1 MRLEHWFYTVPLRLR
16 SLFRRGQVEAE
27 LDEELRYHL
36 ERQIEV
42 NTAAG
47 MPLEEARYAAL
58 RAMHGLDQRKEECR
72 DMRRVRF
79 IEDLWQDL
87 RFSVRSFS
95 KRPGFTAIIL
105 IALALGIG
113 ANTAIFSL
121 VNAVILRP
129 LPYPDPD
136 RLISVFGSRNRSTPG
151 SLGPTDFLDYR
162 SQNKTFEHFA
172 ASGSMI
178 LPMNLTGSGEPERLN
193 TSAITGN
200 YFDTFG
206 VRCALGRGFSLE
218 NEKSGQDHVTVLSH
232 AFWQTRFGGDP
243 NIINKTILLDGKAYE
258 VLGVMPAD
266 VVLPQP
272 AQLWVPLN
280 FDADPEMK
288 MRNARFLLGI
298 GRLKAG
304 VTLAQAQA
312 DTDLIAVQL
321 ERRFPDSN
329 TGWDLRLI
337 PLREVLVGGSRKM
350 LFILF
355 GAVGFVL
362 LIACANVANLLLVR
376 GAARQKEIAMRT
388 ALGAS
393 RLRII
398 RQMITESL
406 LVAILGGALGAL
418 LAVAGVKLLVS
429 LSEDSIPRT
438 ANVKIDATVL
448 AFTLLISLATGL
460 LFGLAPTFRTKKQN
474 LVDALKDGMRGGSE
488 ATLKNRTRS
497 LLVVFESAIAVM
509 LLIGAGLL
517 IRSLVALQNV
527 DPGFD
532 PNNVLTMR
540 VDLPLQKYNTPEK
553 ASNFFEQ
560 LERRVAG
567 LPGVEAVG
575 FITDLPFS
583 GQSNQMPFAVE
594 GRPAVASDEAFPDFR
609 RVNQNYLSAMR
620 IPLRRGRNFTDQEVR
635 ERARVIIISQSFVDS
650 VFPNEE
656 ALGKRLIIWSGSRN
670 EPYEI
675 IGIVGDIRHQSLQGE
690 PSATMYIP
698 TRAPVRVNLVIRT
711 QGDPLSLVAG
721 VRKEVN
727 ALDPDQ
733 PIAAVRLMT
742 EWVAMSAAGARY
754 RTTLLGLFALLAMI
768 LAATGI
774 YGVMSYSVAQR
785 TQEIGVRMALGARP
799 LDVLKLVVRQGMIL
813 AVLGVVVGLAGALAL
828 TRVMSSLLFGVTERD
843 PITFGVVAVLL
854 IAVAF
859 IACFV
864 PARRATRVDPL
875 IALRCE

>member
-27 LDEELRYHL
+27 LNEELRYHL

-47 MPLEEARYAAL
+47 MSVEEARYTAL

-72 DMRRVRF
+72 DMRRVRL
-79 IEDLWQDL
+79 IEDLWQDFRFGL
-87 RFSVRSFS
+87 RSLL
-95 KRPGFTAIIL
+95 KRPGFTAIAL
-105 IALALGIG
+105 LALALGIG

-121 VNAVILRP
+121 VNAVILQP
-129 LPYPDPD
+129 LPYRDPD
-136 RLISVFGSRNRSTPG
+136 RLISVYGTRNRSTQG
-151 SLGPTDFLDYR
+151 SVGPTDFLDYR
-162 SQNKTFEHFA
+162 SQNKTFEQFA
-172 ASGSMI
+172 ASGSMM

-193 TSAITGN
+193 ASIITGN

-206 VRCALGRGFSLE
+206 VRPALGRGFSLE
-218 NEKSGQDHVTVLSH
+218 NEKTGQDHVTVLSH

-243 NIINKTILLDGKAYE
+243 NIVNKTINLDGKAYE
-258 VLGVMPAD
+258 VLGVMPAE

-272 AQLWVPLN
+272 AQLWVPIN

-288 MRNARFLLGI
+288 MRNARFLRGV
-298 GRLKAG
+298 GRLKEG
-304 VTLAQAQA
+304 VTLDQAQT
-312 DTDLIAVQL
+312 DTDLIAAQL
-321 ERRFPDSN
+321 EQQYPDSN
-329 TGWDLRLI
+329 TGWSLRLI
-337 PLREVLVGGSRKM
+337 PLREILVGGSRTM

-376 GAARQKEIAMRT
+376 AAARQKEIAMRT

-406 LVAILGGALGAL
+406 LLAIFGGALGAL

-429 LSEDSIPRT
+429 LGEDNIPRT

-460 LFGLAPTFRTKKQN
+460 LFGLAPAIRTMKEN
-474 LVDALKDGMRGGSE
+474 LVDALKDGIRGGSE
-488 ATLKNRTRS
+488 ATVKNRTRS

-509 LLIGAGLL
+509 LLIAAGLL

-532 PNNVLTMR
+532 PNNVLTLR
-540 VDLPLQKYNTPEK
+540 VDLPRQKYNTPEK

-560 LERRVAG
+560 LETRVAG

-575 FITDLPFS
+575 LITDLPLS
-583 GQSNQMPFAVE
+583 GEARDMPYRVE
-594 GRPAVASDEAFPDFR
+594 GRPATSDIAFVDFR
-609 RVNQNYLSAMR
+609 RVNKNYFSAMR
-620 IPLRRGRNFTDQEVR
+620 IPLRRGRNFTEQEVR
-635 ERARVIIISQSFVDS
+635 QSDKAIVVSQAFVDS

-656 ALGKRLIIWSGSRN
+656 ALGKRLIIWSGIRN

-675 IGIVGDIRHQSLQGE
+675 IGIVGDTRYQSLQGE
-690 PSATMYIP
+690 PSATMYVP
-698 TRAPVRVNLVIRT
+698 TRELLFVNLVIRT
-711 QGDPLSLVAG
+711 QGDPLSLVGG

-733 PIAAVRLMT
+733 PIAAIRPMT

-799 LDVLKLVVRQGMIL
+799 LDVLKLVVRQGMML
-813 AVLGVVVGLAGALAL
+813 VLIGVIVGLAGALAL

-843 PITFGVVAVLL
+843 PITFVAVAALL
-854 IAVAF
+854 IVVAF

-864 PARRATRVDPL
+864 PAHRATRIDPL

>member
-1 MRLEHWFYTVPLRLR
+1 MRWEHWFYTVPLRLR
-16 SLFRRGQVEAE
+16 SIFRRGQVEAE
-27 LDEELRYHL
+27 LNEELRYHL

-47 MPLEEARYAAL
+47 MSVEEARYAAL

-72 DMRRVRF
+72 DMRRVKL
-79 IEDLWQDL
+79 IEDLWQDF
-87 RFSVRSFS
+87 RFSLRSLL
-95 KRPGFTAIIL
+95 KRPGFTAIVL
-105 IALALGIG
+105 IALGLGIG

-121 VNAVILRP
+121 VNAVILQP
-129 LPYPDPD
+129 LPYRDPD
-136 RLISVFGSRNRSTPG
+136 RLISVYGTRNRSTQG
-151 SLGPTDFLDYR
+151 SVGPTDFLDYR
-162 SQNKTFEHFA
+162 SQNKTFEQFA
-172 ASGSMI
+172 ASSSMM
-178 LPMNLTGSGEPERLN
+178 LPMNLTGSGEPERLSA
-193 TSAITGN
+193 SAITGN

-206 VRCALGRGFSLE
+206 VRPALGRGFSLE
-218 NEKSGQDHVTVLSH
+218 NEKTGQDHVTVLSH

-243 NIINKTILLDGKAYE
+243 NIVNKTINLDGKAYE
-258 VLGVMPAD
+258 VLGVMPAE

-288 MRNARFLLGI
+288 MRNARFLLSI
-298 GRLKAG
+298 GRLKEG
-304 VTLAQAQA
+304 VTLDQAQT
-312 DTDLIAVQL
+312 DTDLIAAQL
-321 ERRFPDSN
+321 EQQYPDSN
-329 TGWDLRLI
+329 TGWSLRLI
-337 PLREVLVGGSRKM
+337 PLREILVGGSRTM

-376 GAARQKEIAMRT
+376 AAARQKEIAMRT

-393 RLRII
+393 RLRIV

-406 LVAILGGALGAL
+406 LLAIFGGAFGAL

-429 LSEDSIPRT
+429 LGEDNIPRT

-448 AFTLLISLATGL
+448 AFTLIISLATGL
-460 LFGLAPTFRTKKQN
+460 LFGLAPAIRAMKEN
-474 LVDALKDGMRGGSE
+474 LVDALKDGIRGGSE
-488 ATLKNRTRS
+488 ATVKNRTRS

-509 LLIGAGLL
+509 LLIAAGLL

-532 PNNVLTMR
+532 PNNVLTLR
-540 VDLPLQKYNTPEK
+540 VDLSRQKYNTPEK
-553 ASNFFEQ
+553 ASTFFEQ
-560 LERRVAG
+560 LETRVAG

-575 FITDLPFS
+575 LITDLPLS
-583 GQSNQMPFAVE
+583 GEARDMPYRVE
-594 GRPAVASDEAFPDFR
+594 GRPATSDTAFVDFR
-609 RVNQNYLSAMR
+609 RVNKNYFSAMR
-620 IPLRRGRNFTDQEVR
+620 ILLRRGRNFTEQEVR
-635 ERARVIIISQSFVDS
+635 QSDQAIVVSQAFVDS

-656 ALGKRLIIWSGSRN
+656 ALGKRLIIWSGIRD

-675 IGIVGDIRHQSLQGE
+675 IAIVGDTRYQSLQGE
-690 PSATMYIP
+690 PSATMYVP
-698 TRAPVRVNLVIRT
+698 TREFLFVNLVIRT
-711 QGDPLSLVAG
+711 QGDPLSLVGG

-733 PIAAVRLMT
+733 PIAAIRPMT

-799 LDVLKLVVRQGMIL
+799 LDVLKLVVRQGMML
-813 AVLGVVVGLAGALAL
+813 ALIGAIVGLAGALAL

-843 PITFGVVAVLL
+843 PITFVAVAALL
-854 IAVAF
+854 IVVAF
-859 IACFV
+859 ISCFV
-864 PARRATRVDPL
+864 PAHRATRVDPL

>member
-1 MRLEHWFYTVPLRLR
+1 MRLEHWFYTVPLRFR

-27 LDEELRYHL
+27 LNEELRYHL

-47 MPLEEARYAAL
+47 MSVEEARYAAL

-79 IEDLWQDL
+79 IEDLWQDF
-87 RFSVRSFS
+87 RFSVRSLL

-121 VNAVILRP
+121 VNAVILQP

-136 RLISVFGSRNRSTPG
+136 RLVWVYGNLRNGGNRGSV
-151 SLGPTDFLDYR
+151 GPLEVLDYR
-162 SQNKTFEHFA
+162 SQNKTFEQFA
-172 ASGSMI
+172 ASSTTI
-178 LPMNLTGSGEPERLN
+178 LPMNFTGSREPERI
-193 TSAITGN
+193 TSSAITGN
-200 YFDTFG
+200 YFDTFR
-206 VRCALGRGFSLE
+206 VRPALGRGFSLE
-218 NEKSGQDHVTVLSH
+218 NEKTGQDHVTVLSQ

-243 NIINKTILLDGKAYE
+243 NIVNKTINLDGKAYE
-258 VLGVMPAD
+258 VLGVMSAE

-272 AQLWVPLN
+272 AQLWVPIN

-288 MRNARFLLGI
+288 MRNARFLRGI
-298 GRLKAG
+298 GRLKEG
-304 VTLAQAQA
+304 VTLDQAQT
-312 DTDLIAVQL
+312 DTDLIAAQL
-321 ERRFPDSN
+321 EQQYPDSN
-329 TGWDLRLI
+329 TGWSLRLI
-337 PLREVLVGGSRKM
+337 PLREILVGGSRTM

-362 LIACANVANLLLVR
+362 LIACANVAKRLLVR
-376 GAARQKEIAMRT
+376 AAARQKEIAMRT

-406 LVAILGGALGAL
+406 LLAIFGGALGAL

-429 LSEDSIPRT
+429 LGEDNIPRT

-460 LFGLAPTFRTKKQN
+460 LFGLAPAIRTMKEN
-474 LVDALKDGMRGGSE
+474 LVDALKDGIRGGSE
-488 ATLKNRTRS
+488 ATVKNRTRS

-509 LLIGAGLL
+509 LLIAAGLL

-532 PNNVLTMR
+532 PNNVLTLR
-540 VDLPLQKYNTPEK
+540 VDLPRQKYNTPEK

-560 LERRVAG
+560 LETRVAG

-575 FITDLPFS
+575 LITDLPLS
-583 GQSNQMPFAVE
+583 GEARDMPYRVE
-594 GRPAVASDEAFPDFR
+594 GRPATSDIAFVDFR
-609 RVNQNYLSAMR
+609 RVNKNYFSAMR
-620 IPLRRGRNFTDQEVR
+620 IPLRRGRNFTEQEVR
-635 ERARVIIISQSFVDS
+635 QSDKAIVVSQAFVDS

-656 ALGKRLIIWSGSRN
+656 ALGKRLIIWSGIRN

-675 IGIVGDIRHQSLQGE
+675 IGIVGDTRYQSLQGE
-690 PSATMYIP
+690 PSATMYVP
-698 TRAPVRVNLVIRT
+698 TRELLFVNLVIRT
-711 QGDPLSLVAG
+711 QGDPLSLVGG

-733 PIAAVRLMT
+733 PIAAIRPMT

-799 LDVLKLVVRQGMIL
+799 LDVLKQVVRQGMML
-813 AVLGVVVGLAGALAL
+813 ALIGVHVALAGAFAL
-828 TRVMSSLLFGVTERD
+828 TRVMSSLLFGVTQRD
-843 PITFGVVAVLL
+843 PITFVAVAALL
-854 IAVAF
+854 IVVAF
-859 IACFV
+859 ISCFV
-864 PARRATRVDPL
+864 PAHRATR
-875 IALRCE
+875 

>member
-27 LDEELRYHL
+27 LNEELRYHL

-47 MPLEEARYAAL
+47 MSVEEARYAAL

-72 DMRRVRF
+72 DMRRVRL
-79 IEDLWQDL
+79 IEDLWQDS
-87 RFSVRSFS
+87 RFSLRSLL
-95 KRPGFTAIIL
+95 KRPGFTAIAL
-105 IALALGIG
+105 LALALGIG

-121 VNAVILRP
+121 VNAVILQP
-129 LPYPDPD
+129 LPYRDPD
-136 RLISVFGSRNRSTPG
+136 RLISVYGTRNRSTQG
-151 SLGPTDFLDYR
+151 SVGPTDFLDYR
-162 SQNKTFEHFA
+162 SQNKTFEQFA
-172 ASGSMI
+172 ASGSMM

-193 TSAITGN
+193 ASIITGN

-206 VRCALGRGFSLE
+206 VRPALGRGFSLE
-218 NEKSGQDHVTVLSH
+218 NEKTGQDHVTVLSH

-243 NIINKTILLDGKAYE
+243 NIVNKTINLDGKAYE
-258 VLGVMPAD
+258 VLGVMPAE

-272 AQLWVPLN
+272 AQLWVPIN

-288 MRNARFLLGI
+288 MRNARFLRGI
-298 GRLKAG
+298 GRLKEG
-304 VTLAQAQA
+304 VTLDQAQT
-312 DTDLIAVQL
+312 DTDLIAAQL
-321 ERRFPDSN
+321 EQQYPDSN
-329 TGWDLRLI
+329 TGWSLRLI
-337 PLREVLVGGSRKM
+337 PLREILVGGSRTM

-376 GAARQKEIAMRT
+376 AAARQKEIAMRT

-406 LVAILGGALGAL
+406 LLAIFGGALGAL

-429 LSEDSIPRT
+429 LGEDNIPRT

-460 LFGLAPTFRTKKQN
+460 LFGLAPAIRTMKEN
-474 LVDALKDGMRGGSE
+474 LVDALKDGIRGGSE
-488 ATLKNRTRS
+488 ATVKNRTRS

-509 LLIGAGLL
+509 LLIAAGLL

-532 PNNVLTMR
+532 PNNVLTLR
-540 VDLPLQKYNTPEK
+540 VDLPRQKYNTPEK

-560 LERRVAG
+560 LETRVAG

-575 FITDLPFS
+575 LITDLPLS
-583 GQSNQMPFAVE
+583 GEARDMPYRVE
-594 GRPAVASDEAFPDFR
+594 GRPATSDIAFVDFR
-609 RVNQNYLSAMR
+609 RVNKNYFSAMR
-620 IPLRRGRNFTDQEVR
+620 IPLRRGRNFTEQEVR
-635 ERARVIIISQSFVDS
+635 QSDKAIVVSQAFVDS

-656 ALGKRLIIWSGSRN
+656 ALGKRLIIWSGIRN

-675 IGIVGDIRHQSLQGE
+675 IGIVGDTRYQSLQGE
-690 PSATMYIP
+690 PSATMYVP
-698 TRAPVRVNLVIRT
+698 TRELLFVNLVIRT
-711 QGDPLSLVAG
+711 QGDPLSLVGG

-733 PIAAVRLMT
+733 PIAAIRPMT

-799 LDVLKLVVRQGMIL
+799 LDVLKLVVRQGMML
-813 AVLGVVVGLAGALAL
+813 ALIGVIVGLAGALAL

-843 PITFGVVAVLL
+843 PITFVAVAALL
-854 IAVAF
+854 IVVAF

-864 PARRATRVDPL
+864 PAHRATRIDPL

>member
-27 LDEELRYHL
+27 LNEELRYHL

-47 MPLEEARYAAL
+47 MSVEEARYAAL

-72 DMRRVRF
+72 DMRRMRV
-79 IEDLWQDL
+79 IEDLWQDS
-87 RFSVRSFS
+87 RFSLRSLW
-95 KRPGFTAIIL
+95 KRPGFTAIAL
-105 IALALGIG
+105 LALALGIG
-113 ANTAIFSL
+113 ANTAVFSL
-121 VNAVILRP
+121 VNAVILQP
-129 LPYPDPD
+129 LPYRDPD
-136 RLISVFGSRNRSTPG
+136 RLISVYGTRNRSTQG
-151 SLGPTDFLDYR
+151 SVGPTDFLDYR
-162 SQNKTFEHFA
+162 SQNKTFEQFA
-172 ASGSMI
+172 ASGSLM

-193 TSAITGN
+193 ASIITGN

-206 VRCALGRGFSLE
+206 VRPALGRGFSLE
-218 NEKSGQDHVTVLSH
+218 NEKTGQDHVTVLSH

-243 NIINKTILLDGKAYE
+243 NIVNKTINLDGKAYE
-258 VLGVMPAD
+258 VLGVMPAEM
-266 VVLPQP
+266 VLPQP
-272 AQLWVPLN
+272 AQLWVPIN

-288 MRNARFLLGI
+288 MRNARFLRGI
-298 GRLKAG
+298 GRLKEG
-304 VTLAQAQA
+304 VTLDQAQT
-312 DTDLIAVQL
+312 DTDLIATQL
-321 ERRFPDSN
+321 EQQYPDSN
-329 TGWDLRLI
+329 TGWSLRLI
-337 PLREVLVGGSRKM
+337 PLREILVGGSRTM

-355 GAVGFVL
+355 GTVGFVL

-376 GAARQKEIAMRT
+376 AAARQKEIAMRT

-406 LVAILGGALGAL
+406 LLAIFGGALGAL

-429 LSEDSIPRT
+429 HGEDNIPRT

-460 LFGLAPTFRTKKQN
+460 LFGLAPAIRTMKEN
-474 LVDALKDGMRGGSE
+474 LVDALKNGIRGGGE
-488 ATLKNRTRS
+488 ATVKNRTRS

-509 LLIGAGLL
+509 LLIAAGLL

-532 PNNVLTMR
+532 PNNVLTLR
-540 VDLPLQKYNTPEK
+540 VDLARQKYNTPEK

-560 LERRVAG
+560 LETRVAG

-575 FITDLPFS
+575 LITDLPLS
-583 GQSNQMPFAVE
+583 GEARDVPYRVE
-594 GRPAVASDEAFPDFR
+594 GRPATSDIAFVDFR
-609 RVNQNYLSAMR
+609 RVNKNYFSAMR
-620 IPLRRGRNFTDQEVR
+620 IPLRRGRNFTEQEVR
-635 ERARVIIISQSFVDS
+635 QSDKAIVVSQTFVDS

-656 ALGKRLIIWSGSRN
+656 ALGKRLIIWSGIRD

-690 PSATMYIP
+690 PSATMYTP
-698 TRAPVRVNLVIRT
+698 TREPVRVSLVIRT
-711 QGDPLSLVAG
+711 QGDPLSLVGG

-733 PIAAVRLMT
+733 PIAAIRPMT

-799 LDVLKLVVRQGMIL
+799 FDVLKLVVRQGMIL
-813 AVLGVVVGLAGALAL
+813 ALIGVVVGLVGALAL

-843 PITFGVVAVLL
+843 PITFGVVAGLL
-854 IAVAF
+854 IVVAF

-864 PARRATRVDPL
+864 PARRATKVDPL
-875 IALRCE
+875 VALRYE

>member
-47 MPLEEARYAAL
+47 MSVEEARYAAL

-72 DMRRVRF
+72 DMRRVRL
-79 IEDLWQDL
+79 IEDLWRDF
-87 RFSVRSFS
+87 RFSLRSLL
-95 KRPGFTAIIL
+95 KRPGFTAIAL
-105 IALALGIG
+105 LALALGIG

-121 VNAVILRP
+121 VNAVILQP
-129 LPYPDPD
+129 LPYRDPD
-136 RLISVFGSRNRSTPG
+136 RLISVYGTRNRSTQG
-151 SLGPTDFLDYR
+151 SVGPTDFLDYR
-162 SQNKTFEHFA
+162 SQNKTFEQFA
-172 ASGSMI
+172 ASGSMM

-193 TSAITGN
+193 ASIITGN

-206 VRCALGRGFSLE
+206 VRPALGRGFSLE
-218 NEKSGQDHVTVLSH
+218 NEKTGQDHVTVLSH

-243 NIINKTILLDGKAYE
+243 NIVNKTINLDGKAYE
-258 VLGVMPAD
+258 VLGVMPAE

-272 AQLWVPLN
+272 AQLWVPIN

-288 MRNARFLLGI
+288 MRNARFLRGI
-298 GRLKAG
+298 GRLKEG
-304 VTLAQAQA
+304 VTLDQAQT
-312 DTDLIAVQL
+312 DTDLIAAQL
-321 ERRFPDSN
+321 EQQYPDSN
-329 TGWDLRLI
+329 TGWSLRLI
-337 PLREVLVGGSRKM
+337 PLREILVGGSRTM

-376 GAARQKEIAMRT
+376 AAARQKEIAMRT

-406 LVAILGGALGAL
+406 LLAIFGGALGAL

-429 LSEDSIPRT
+429 LGEDNIPRT

-460 LFGLAPTFRTKKQN
+460 LFGLAPAIRTMKEN
-474 LVDALKDGMRGGSE
+474 LVDALKDGIRGGSE
-488 ATLKNRTRS
+488 ATVKNRTRS

-509 LLIGAGLL
+509 LLIAAGLL

-532 PNNVLTMR
+532 PNNVLTLR
-540 VDLPLQKYNTPEK
+540 VDLPRQKYNTPEK

-560 LERRVAG
+560 LETRVAG

-575 FITDLPFS
+575 LITDLPLS
-583 GQSNQMPFAVE
+583 GEARDMPYRVE
-594 GRPAVASDEAFPDFR
+594 GRPATSDIAFVDFR
-609 RVNQNYLSAMR
+609 RVNKNYFSAMR
-620 IPLRRGRNFTDQEVR
+620 IPLRRGRNFTEQEVR
-635 ERARVIIISQSFVDS
+635 QSDKAIVVSQAFVDS

-656 ALGKRLIIWSGSRN
+656 ALGKRLIIWSGIRN

-675 IGIVGDIRHQSLQGE
+675 IGIVGDTRYQSLQGE
-690 PSATMYIP
+690 PSATMYVP
-698 TRAPVRVNLVIRT
+698 TRELLFVNLVIRT
-711 QGDPLSLVAG
+711 QGDPLSLVGG

-733 PIAAVRLMT
+733 PIAAIRPMT

-799 LDVLKLVVRQGMIL
+799 LDVLKLVVRQGMML
-813 AVLGVVVGLAGALAL
+813 ALIGVIVGLAGALAL

-843 PITFGVVAVLL
+843 PITFVAVAALL
-854 IAVAF
+854 IVVAF
-859 IACFV
+859 ISCFV
-864 PARRATRVDPL
+864 PAHRATKVDPL
-875 IALRCE
+875 VALRYE

>member
-27 LDEELRYHL
+27 LNEELRYHL

-47 MPLEEARYAAL
+47 MSVEEARYAAL
-58 RAMHGLDQRKEECR
+58 RAMHGLDQRKEECL
-72 DMRRVRF
+72 DMRRVRL
-79 IEDLWQDL
+79 IEDLWQDS
-87 RFSVRSFS
+87 RFSLRSLL
-95 KRPGFTAIIL
+95 KRPGFTAIAL
-105 IALALGIG
+105 LALALGIG

-121 VNAVILRP
+121 VNAVILQP
-129 LPYPDPD
+129 LPYRDPD
-136 RLISVFGSRNRSTPG
+136 RLISVYGTRNRSTQG
-151 SLGPTDFLDYR
+151 SVGPTDFLDYR
-162 SQNKTFEHFA
+162 SQNKTFEQFA

-193 TSAITGN
+193 ASIITGN

-206 VRCALGRGFSLE
+206 VRPALGRGFSLE
-218 NEKSGQDHVTVLSH
+218 NEKTGQDHVTVLSH

-243 NIINKTILLDGKAYE
+243 NIVNKTINLDGKAYE
-258 VLGVMPAD
+258 VLGVMPAE

-272 AQLWVPLN
+272 AQLWVPIN

-288 MRNARFLLGI
+288 MRNARFLRGI
-298 GRLKAG
+298 GRLKEG
-304 VTLAQAQA
+304 VTLDQAQT
-312 DTDLIAVQL
+312 DTDLIAAQL
-321 ERRFPDSN
+321 EQQYPDSN
-329 TGWDLRLI
+329 TGWSLRLI
-337 PLREVLVGGSRKM
+337 PLREILVGGSRTM

-376 GAARQKEIAMRT
+376 AAARQKEIAMRT

-406 LVAILGGALGAL
+406 LLAIFGGALGAL

-429 LSEDSIPRT
+429 LGEDNIPRT

-460 LFGLAPTFRTKKQN
+460 LFGLAPAFRTMKEN
-474 LVDALKDGMRGGSE
+474 LVDALKDGIRGGGE

-497 LLVVFESAIAVM
+497 LLVVFESAIAVL

-532 PNNVLTMR
+532 PNNVLTLR
-540 VDLPLQKYNTPEK
+540 VDLPPQKYNTPEK
-553 ASNFFEQ
+553 TSNFFEQ
-560 LERRVAG
+560 LETRIAG

-575 FITDLPFS
+575 FITDLPLS
-583 GQSNQMPFAVE
+583 GQSNDMPYAVE
-594 GRPAVASDEAFPDFR
+594 GRPVVASNKAFADFR

-620 IPLRRGRNFTDQEVR
+620 IPLRRGRNFTEQEVR
-635 ERARVIIISQSFVDS
+635 QSDKAIVVSQAFVDR

-656 ALGKRLIIWSGSRN
+656 ALGKRLIIWSGIRN

-675 IGIVGDIRHQSLQGE
+675 IGIVGDTRYQSLQGE
-690 PSATMYIP
+690 PSATMYVP
-698 TRAPVRVNLVIRT
+698 TREFLFVNLVIRT
-711 QGDPLSLVAG
+711 QGDPLSLVGG

-733 PIAAVRLMT
+733 PIAAIRPMT

-754 RTTLLGLFALLAMI
+754 RTILLGLFALLAMI

-799 LDVLKLVVRQGMIL
+799 LDVLKLVVRQGMML
-813 AVLGVVVGLAGALAL
+813 ALIGVIVGLAGALAL

-843 PITFGVVAVLL
+843 PITFVAVAALL
-854 IAVAF
+854 IVVAF
-859 IACFV
+859 ISCFV
-864 PARRATRVDPL
+864 PAHRATRVDPL

>member
-16 SLFRRGQVEAE
+16 SLFRRDQVEAE
-27 LDEELRYHL
+27 LNEELRYHL
-36 ERQIEV
+36 ERQVEV

-47 MPLEEARYAAL
+47 MSVEEARYAAL

-72 DMRRVRF
+72 DMRRVRL
-79 IEDLWQDL
+79 IEDLWQDS
-87 RFSVRSFS
+87 RFSLRSLL
-95 KRPGFTAIIL
+95 KRRGFTAVAL
-105 IALALGIG
+105 LALALGIG
-113 ANTAIFSL
+113 ANTAIFTL

-129 LPYPDPD
+129 LPYRDPD
-136 RLISVFGSRNRSTPG
+136 RLISVYGTRNRSAQG
-151 SLGPTDFLDYR
+151 SVGPTDFLDYR
-162 SQNKTFEHFA
+162 SQNKTFEQFA
-172 ASGSMI
+172 ASGSMM

-193 TSAITGN
+193 ASIITGN
-200 YFDTFG
+200 YLDTFG
-206 VRCALGRGFSLE
+206 IRPALGRGFSLE
-218 NEKSGQDHVTVLSH
+218 NEKTGQDQVTVLSH

-243 NIINKTILLDGKAYE
+243 NIVNKTINLDGKAYE
-258 VLGVMPAD
+258 VLGVMPAE

-272 AQLWVPLN
+272 AQLWVPIN

-288 MRNARFLLGI
+288 MRNARFLQGI
-298 GRLKAG
+298 GRLKDG
-304 VTLAQAQA
+304 VTLDQAQT
-312 DTDLIAVQL
+312 DTDLIAAQL
-321 ERRFPDSN
+321 EQQYPDSN
-329 TGWDLRLI
+329 TGWSLRLI
-337 PLREVLVGGSRKM
+337 PLREILVGGSRTM

-376 GAARQKEIAMRT
+376 AAARQKEIAMRT

-406 LVAILGGALGAL
+406 LLAIFGGALGAL
-418 LAVAGVKLLVS
+418 LAVAGVKLLVR
-429 LSEDSIPRT
+429 LGEDNIPRT

-448 AFTLLISLATGL
+448 AFTLLISLGTGL
-460 LFGLAPTFRTKKQN
+460 LFGLAPALRTLKEN
-474 LVDALKDGMRGGSE
+474 LVDTLKDGIRGGSE
-488 ATLKNRTRS
+488 ATVKNRTRS

-532 PNNVLTMR
+532 PSNVLTLR
-540 VDLPLQKYNTPEK
+540 VDLPRQKYSTPEK

-560 LERRVAG
+560 LETRVAG

-575 FITDLPFS
+575 LTTDLPLS
-583 GQSNQMPFAVE
+583 GESRDMPYGVE
-594 GRPAVASDEAFPDFR
+594 GRPATSDTAFVDFR
-609 RVNQNYLSAMR
+609 RVNENYFSAMR
-620 IPLRRGRNFTDQEVR
+620 IPLRRGRNFTEQQVR
-635 ERARVIIISQSFVDS
+635 QSDKAIIVSQAFVDS
-650 VFPNEE
+650 VFPNED
-656 ALGKRLIIWSGSRN
+656 ALGKRLIIWSGIRN
-670 EPYEI
+670 EAYEI
-675 IGIVGDIRHQSLQGE
+675 IGIVGDTRYQSLQGE
-690 PSATMYIP
+690 PSATMYVP
-698 TRAPVRVNLVIRT
+698 TRESNSINLVIRT
-711 QGDPLSLVAG
+711 EGNPLSLVGG

-727 ALDPDQ
+727 ALDPEQ
-733 PIAAVRLMT
+733 PIAAIRPMT
-742 EWVAMSAAGARY
+742 AWVAMSAAAARY

-799 LDVLKLVVRQGMIL
+799 LDVLKLVVRHGMML
-813 AVLGVVVGLAGALAL
+813 ALIGVVVGLAGALAL

-843 PITFGVVAVLL
+843 PITFVAVAVLL
-854 IAVAF
+854 IVIAF

-864 PARRATRVDPL
+864 PAHRATRIDPL
-875 IALRCE
+875 IALRYE

>member
-27 LDEELRYHL
+27 LNEELRYHL

-47 MPLEEARYAAL
+47 MSVEEARYAAL

-72 DMRRVRF
+72 DMRRVRL
-79 IEDLWQDL
+79 IEDLWRDF
-87 RFSVRSFS
+87 RFSLRSLL
-95 KRPGFTAIIL
+95 KRPGFTAIAL
-105 IALALGIG
+105 LALALGIG

-121 VNAVILRP
+121 VNAVILQP
-129 LPYPDPD
+129 LPYRDPD
-136 RLISVFGSRNRSTPG
+136 RLISVYGTRNRSTQG
-151 SLGPTDFLDYR
+151 SVGPTDFLDYR
-162 SQNKTFEHFA
+162 SQNKTFAQFA
-172 ASGSMI
+172 ASGSMM

-193 TSAITGN
+193 ASIITGN

-206 VRCALGRGFSLE
+206 VRPALGRGFSLE
-218 NEKSGQDHVTVLSH
+218 NEKTGQDHVTVLSH

-243 NIINKTILLDGKAYE
+243 NIVNKTINLDGKAYE
-258 VLGVMPAD
+258 VLGVMPAE

-272 AQLWVPLN
+272 AQLWVPIN

-288 MRNARFLLGI
+288 MRNARFLRGI
-298 GRLKAG
+298 GRLKEG
-304 VTLAQAQA
+304 VTLDQAQT
-312 DTDLIAVQL
+312 DTDLIAAQL
-321 ERRFPDSN
+321 EQQYPDSN
-329 TGWDLRLI
+329 TGWSLRLI
-337 PLREVLVGGSRKM
+337 PLREILVGGSRTM

-376 GAARQKEIAMRT
+376 AAARQKEIAMRT

-406 LVAILGGALGAL
+406 LLAIFGGALGAL

-429 LSEDSIPRT
+429 LGEDNIPRT

-460 LFGLAPTFRTKKQN
+460 LFGLAPAIRTMKEN
-474 LVDALKDGMRGGSE
+474 LVDALKDGIRGGSE
-488 ATLKNRTRS
+488 ATVKNRTRS

-509 LLIGAGLL
+509 LLIAAGLL

-532 PNNVLTMR
+532 PNNVLTLR
-540 VDLPLQKYNTPEK
+540 VDLPRQKYNTPEK

-560 LERRVAG
+560 LETRVAG

-575 FITDLPFS
+575 LITDLPLS
-583 GQSNQMPFAVE
+583 GEARDMPYRVE
-594 GRPAVASDEAFPDFR
+594 GRPATSDIAFVDFR
-609 RVNQNYLSAMR
+609 RVNKNYFSAMR
-620 IPLRRGRNFTDQEVR
+620 IPLRCGRNFTEQEVR
-635 ERARVIIISQSFVDS
+635 QSDKAIVVSQAFVDS

-656 ALGKRLIIWSGSRN
+656 ALGKRLIIWSGIRN

-675 IGIVGDIRHQSLQGE
+675 IGIVGDTRYQSLQGE
-690 PSATMYIP
+690 PSATMYVP
-698 TRAPVRVNLVIRT
+698 TRELLFVNLVIRT
-711 QGDPLSLVAG
+711 QGDPLSLVGG

-727 ALDPDQ
+727 ALDPDL
-733 PIAAVRLMT
+733 PIAAIRPMT

-799 LDVLKLVVRQGMIL
+799 FDVLKLVVRQGMML
-813 AVLGVVVGLAGALAL
+813 ALIGVIVGLAGALAL

-843 PITFGVVAVLL
+843 PITFVAVAALL
-854 IAVAF
+854 IVVAF
-859 IACFV
+859 ISCFV
-864 PARRATRVDPL
+864 PAHRATKVDPL
-875 IALRCE
+875 VALRYE

>member
-27 LDEELRYHL
+27 LNEELRYHL

-47 MPLEEARYAAL
+47 MSVEEARYAAL

-72 DMRRVRF
+72 DMRRVRL
-79 IEDLWQDL
+79 IEDLWQDF
-87 RFSVRSFS
+87 RFSLRSLL
-95 KRPGFTAIIL
+95 KRPGFTAIAL
-105 IALALGIG
+105 LALALGIG

-121 VNAVILRP
+121 VNAVILQP
-129 LPYPDPD
+129 LPYRDPD
-136 RLISVFGSRNRSTPG
+136 RLISVYGTRNRSTQG
-151 SLGPTDFLDYR
+151 SVGPTDFLDYR
-162 SQNKTFEHFA
+162 SQNKTFEQFA
-172 ASGSMI
+172 ASGSLM

-193 TSAITGN
+193 ASIITGN

-206 VRCALGRGFSLE
+206 VRPALGRGFSLE
-218 NEKSGQDHVTVLSH
+218 NEKTGQDHVTVLSH

-243 NIINKTILLDGKAYE
+243 NIVNKTINLDGKAYE
-258 VLGVMPAD
+258 VLGVMPAE

-272 AQLWVPLN
+272 AQLWVPIN

-288 MRNARFLLGI
+288 MRNARFLRGI
-298 GRLKAG
+298 GRLKEG
-304 VTLAQAQA
+304 VTLDQAQT
-312 DTDLIAVQL
+312 DTDLIAAQL
-321 ERRFPDSN
+321 EQQYPDSN
-329 TGWDLRLI
+329 TGWSLRLI
-337 PLREVLVGGSRKM
+337 PLREILVGGSRTM

-376 GAARQKEIAMRT
+376 AAARQKEIAMRT

-406 LVAILGGALGAL
+406 LLAIFGGALGAL

-429 LSEDSIPRT
+429 LGEDNIPRT

-460 LFGLAPTFRTKKQN
+460 LFGLAPAIRTMKEN
-474 LVDALKDGMRGGSE
+474 LVDALKDGIRGGSE
-488 ATLKNRTRS
+488 ATVKNRTRS

-509 LLIGAGLL
+509 LLIAAGLL

-532 PNNVLTMR
+532 PNNVLTLR
-540 VDLPLQKYNTPEK
+540 VDLPRQKYNTPEK

-560 LERRVAG
+560 LETRVAG

-575 FITDLPFS
+575 LITDLPLS
-583 GQSNQMPFAVE
+583 GEARDMPYRVE
-594 GRPAVASDEAFPDFR
+594 GRPATSDIAFVDFR
-609 RVNQNYLSAMR
+609 RVNKNYFSAMR
-620 IPLRRGRNFTDQEVR
+620 IPLRRGRNFTEQEVR
-635 ERARVIIISQSFVDS
+635 QSDKAIVVSQAFVDS

-656 ALGKRLIIWSGSRN
+656 ALGNRLIIWSGIRN

-675 IGIVGDIRHQSLQGE
+675 IGIVGDTRYQSLQGE
-690 PSATMYIP
+690 PSATMYVP
-698 TRAPVRVNLVIRT
+698 TRELLFVNLVIRT
-711 QGDPLSLVAG
+711 QGDPLSLVGG

-733 PIAAVRLMT
+733 PIAAIRPMT

-799 LDVLKLVVRQGMIL
+799 LDVLKLVVRQGMML
-813 AVLGVVVGLAGALAL
+813 ALIGVIVGLAGALAL

-843 PITFGVVAVLL
+843 PITFVAVAALL
-854 IAVAF
+854 IVVAF
-859 IACFV
+859 ISCFV
-864 PARRATRVDPL
+864 PAHRATRVDPL

>member
-47 MPLEEARYAAL
+47 MSVEEARYAAL

-72 DMRRVRF
+72 DMRRVRL
-79 IEDLWQDL
+79 IEDLWRDF
-87 RFSVRSFS
+87 RFSLRSLL
-95 KRPGFTAIIL
+95 KRPGFTAIAL
-105 IALALGIG
+105 LALALGIG

-121 VNAVILRP
+121 VNAVILQP
-129 LPYPDPD
+129 LPYRDPD
-136 RLISVFGSRNRSTPG
+136 RLISVYGTRNRSTQG
-151 SLGPTDFLDYR
+151 SVGPTDFLDYR
-162 SQNKTFEHFA
+162 SQNKTFEQFA
-172 ASGSMI
+172 ASGSMM

-193 TSAITGN
+193 ASIITGN

-206 VRCALGRGFSLE
+206 VRPALGRGFSLE
-218 NEKSGQDHVTVLSH
+218 NEKTGQDHVTVLSH

-243 NIINKTILLDGKAYE
+243 NIVNKTINLDGKAYE
-258 VLGVMPAD
+258 VLGVMPAE

-272 AQLWVPLN
+272 AQLWVPIN

-288 MRNARFLLGI
+288 MRNARFLRGI
-298 GRLKAG
+298 GRLKEG
-304 VTLAQAQA
+304 VTLDQAQT
-312 DTDLIAVQL
+312 DTDLIAAQL
-321 ERRFPDSN
+321 EQQYPDSN
-329 TGWDLRLI
+329 TGWSLRLI
-337 PLREVLVGGSRKM
+337 PLREILVGGSRTM

-376 GAARQKEIAMRT
+376 AAARQKEIAMRT

-406 LVAILGGALGAL
+406 LLAIFGGALGAL

-429 LSEDSIPRT
+429 LGEDNIPRT

-460 LFGLAPTFRTKKQN
+460 LFGLAPAIRTMKEN
-474 LVDALKDGMRGGSE
+474 LVDALKDGIRGGSE
-488 ATLKNRTRS
+488 ATVKNRTRS

-509 LLIGAGLL
+509 LLIAAGLL

-532 PNNVLTMR
+532 PNNVLTLR
-540 VDLPLQKYNTPEK
+540 VDLPRQKYNTPEK

-560 LERRVAG
+560 LETRVAG

-575 FITDLPFS
+575 LITDLPLS
-583 GQSNQMPFAVE
+583 GEARDMPYRVE
-594 GRPAVASDEAFPDFR
+594 GRPATSDIAFVDFR
-609 RVNQNYLSAMR
+609 RVNKNYFSAMR
-620 IPLRRGRNFTDQEVR
+620 IPLRRGRNFTEQEVR
-635 ERARVIIISQSFVDS
+635 QSDKAIVVSQAFVDS

-656 ALGKRLIIWSGSRN
+656 ALGKRLIIWSGIKN

-675 IGIVGDIRHQSLQGE
+675 IGIVGDTRYQSLQGE
-690 PSATMYIP
+690 PSATMYVP
-698 TRAPVRVNLVIRT
+698 TREFLFVNLVIRT
-711 QGDPLSLVAG
+711 QGDPLSLVGG

-733 PIAAVRLMT
+733 PIAAIRPMT

-799 LDVLKLVVRQGMIL
+799 LDVLKLVVRQGMML
-813 AVLGVVVGLAGALAL
+813 ALIGVIVGLAGALAL

-843 PITFGVVAVLL
+843 PITFVAVAALL
-854 IAVAF
+854 IVVAF
-859 IACFV
+859 ISCFV
-864 PARRATRVDPL
+864 PAHRATKVDPL
-875 IALRCE
+875 VALRYE

>member
-27 LDEELRYHL
+27 LNEELRYHL

-47 MPLEEARYAAL
+47 MSVEEARYAAL

-72 DMRRVRF
+72 DMRRVRL
-79 IEDLWQDL
+79 IEDLWQDF
-87 RFSVRSFS
+87 RFSLRSLL
-95 KRPGFTAIIL
+95 KRPGFTAIVL
-105 IALALGIG
+105 LALALGIG

-121 VNAVILRP
+121 VNAVILQP
-129 LPYPDPD
+129 LPYRDPD
-136 RLISVFGSRNRSTPG
+136 RLISVYGTRNRSTQG
-151 SLGPTDFLDYR
+151 SVGPTDFLDYR
-162 SQNKTFEHFA
+162 SQNNTFEQFA
-172 ASGSMI
+172 ASGSMM

-193 TSAITGN
+193 ASIITGN

-206 VRCALGRGFSLE
+206 VRPALGRGFSLE
-218 NEKSGQDHVTVLSH
+218 NEKTGQDHVTVLSH

-243 NIINKTILLDGKAYE
+243 NIVNKTINLDGKAYE
-258 VLGVMPAD
+258 VLGVMPAE

-272 AQLWVPLN
+272 AQLWVPIN

-288 MRNARFLLGI
+288 MRNARFLRGV
-298 GRLKAG
+298 GRLKEG

-312 DTDLIAVQL
+312 DTDLIAAQL
-321 ERRFPDSN
+321 EQQYPDSN
-329 TGWDLRLI
+329 TGWSLRLI
-337 PLREVLVGGSRKM
+337 PLREILVGGSRTM

-376 GAARQKEIAMRT
+376 AAARQKEIAMRT

-406 LVAILGGALGAL
+406 LLAILGGALGAL

-429 LSEDSIPRT
+429 LGEDNIPRT

-460 LFGLAPTFRTKKQN
+460 LFGLAPAIRTMKEN
-474 LVDALKDGMRGGSE
+474 LVDALKDGIRGGSE
-488 ATLKNRTRS
+488 ATVKNRTRS

-509 LLIGAGLL
+509 LLIAAGLL

-532 PNNVLTMR
+532 PNNVLTLR
-540 VDLPLQKYNTPEK
+540 VDLPRQKYNTPEK

-560 LERRVAG
+560 LETRVAG

-575 FITDLPFS
+575 LITDLPLS
-583 GQSNQMPFAVE
+583 GEARDMPYRVE
-594 GRPAVASDEAFPDFR
+594 GRPATSDIAFVDFR
-609 RVNQNYLSAMR
+609 RVNKNYFSAMR
-620 IPLRRGRNFTDQEVR
+620 IPLRRGRNFTEQEVR
-635 ERARVIIISQSFVDS
+635 QSDKAIVVSQAFVDS

-656 ALGKRLIIWSGSRN
+656 ALGKRLIIWSGIKN

-675 IGIVGDIRHQSLQGE
+675 IGIVGDTRYQSLQGK
-690 PSATMYIP
+690 PSATMYVP
-698 TRAPVRVNLVIRT
+698 TRELLFVNLVIRT
-711 QGDPLSLVAG
+711 QGDPLSLVGG

-733 PIAAVRLMT
+733 PIAAIRPMT

-774 YGVMSYSVAQR
+774 YGVISYSVAQR

-799 LDVLKLVVRQGMIL
+799 LDVLKLVVRQGMML
-813 AVLGVVVGLAGALAL
+813 ALIGVIVGLAGALAL

-843 PITFGVVAVLL
+843 PITFVAVAALL
-854 IAVAF
+854 IVVAF

-864 PARRATRVDPL
+864 PAHRATRVDPL

>member
-1 MRLEHWFYTVPLRLR
+1 MLKRRLR
-16 SLFRRGQVEAE
+16 ALLRKSEAE
-27 LDEELRYHL
+27 RELDDELRYHL

-47 MPLEEARYAAL
+47 MSVEEARYAAL

-79 IEDLWQDL
+79 IEDLWQDF
-87 RFSVRSFS
+87 RFSLRSLL

-121 VNAVILRP
+121 VNAVILQP
-129 LPYPDPD
+129 LPYQDPD
-136 RLISVFGSRNRSTPG
+136 RLISVFGSRNRSTQG
-151 SLGPTDFLDYR
+151 SVGPTDFLDYR
-162 SQNKTFEHFA
+162 SQNKTFEQFA
-172 ASGSMI
+172 ASGSMM
-178 LPMNLTGSGEPERLN
+178 LPMNFTGSGEPERLN

-206 VRCALGRGFSLE
+206 VRPALGRGFSLE
-218 NEKSGQDHVTVLSH
+218 NEKTGQDQVTVISH

-243 NIINKTILLDGKAYE
+243 NIVNKTIILDSKAYE
-258 VLGVMPAD
+258 VLGVMPAE
-266 VVLPQP
+266 VVLPQD

-298 GRLKAG
+298 GRLKEG

-312 DTDLIAVQL
+312 DTDLIAAQL
-321 ERRFPDSN
+321 EQEYPDSN
-329 TGWDLRLI
+329 TGWSLLLV
-337 PLREVLVGGSRKM
+337 PLREILVGGSRTM

-376 GAARQKEIAMRT
+376 AAARQKEIAMRT

-406 LVAILGGALGAL
+406 LLAIFGGALGAL

-460 LFGLAPTFRTKKQN
+460 LFGLAPAFRAMKEN

-553 ASNFFEQ
+553 TSNFFGQ
-560 LERRVAG
+560 LETRIAG

-575 FITDLPFS
+575 FITNLPLS
-583 GQSNQMPFAVE
+583 GQSNDMPYAVE
-594 GRPAVASDEAFPDFR
+594 GRPTVGSDIAFADFR

-620 IPLRRGRNFTDQEVR
+620 IPVRRGRNFTEQE
-635 ERARVIIISQSFVDS
+635 ARQSDKAMVVSQALVDS

-656 ALGKRLIIWSGSRN
+656 ALGKRLIIWSGIRN

-675 IGIVGDIRHQSLQGE
+675 IGIVGNVRHQSLQGE
-690 PSATMYIP
+690 PSATIYVP
-698 TRAPVRVNLVIRT
+698 TREPGRVNLVIRT
-711 QGDPLSLVAG
+711 QGDPLSLVGG

-733 PIAAVRLMT
+733 PIAAIRPMT
-742 EWVAMSAAGARY
+742 EWVAMSAAAARY
-754 RTTLLGLFALLAMI
+754 RTTLLGLFALLAMS

-799 LDVLKLVVRQGMIL
+799 FDVLKLVVREGMIL
-813 AVLGVVVGLAGALAL
+813 ALIGVVVGLAGALAL

-843 PITFGVVAVLL
+843 PITFGVVAALL
-854 IAVAF
+854 MVVAF

-864 PARRATRVDPL
+864 PARRATKVDPL
-875 IALRCE
+875 VALRYE

>member
-47 MPLEEARYAAL
+47 MSVEEARYAAL

-72 DMRRVRF
+72 DMRRVRL
-79 IEDLWQDL
+79 IEDLWRDF
-87 RFSVRSFS
+87 RFSLRSLL
-95 KRPGFTAIIL
+95 KRPGFTAIAL
-105 IALALGIG
+105 LALALGIG

-121 VNAVILRP
+121 VNAVILQP
-129 LPYPDPD
+129 LPYRDPD
-136 RLISVFGSRNRSTPG
+136 RLISVYGTRNRSTQG
-151 SLGPTDFLDYR
+151 SVGPTDFLDYR
-162 SQNKTFEHFA
+162 SQNKTFEQFA
-172 ASGSMI
+172 ASGSMM

-193 TSAITGN
+193 ASIITGN

-206 VRCALGRGFSLE
+206 VRPALGRGFSLE
-218 NEKSGQDHVTVLSH
+218 NEKTGQDHVTVLSH

-243 NIINKTILLDGKAYE
+243 NIVNKTINLDGKAYE
-258 VLGVMPAD
+258 VLGVMPAE

-272 AQLWVPLN
+272 AQLWVPIN

-288 MRNARFLLGI
+288 MRNARFLRAI
-298 GRLKAG
+298 GRLKEG
-304 VTLAQAQA
+304 VTLDQAQT
-312 DTDLIAVQL
+312 DTDLIAAQL
-321 ERRFPDSN
+321 EQQYPDSN
-329 TGWDLRLI
+329 TGWSLRLI
-337 PLREVLVGGSRKM
+337 PLREILVGGSRTM

-376 GAARQKEIAMRT
+376 AAARQKEIAMRT

-406 LVAILGGALGAL
+406 LLAIFGGALGAL

-429 LSEDSIPRT
+429 LGEDNIPRT

-460 LFGLAPTFRTKKQN
+460 LFGLAPAIRTMKEN
-474 LVDALKDGMRGGSE
+474 LVDALKDGIRGGSE
-488 ATLKNRTRS
+488 ATVKNRTRS

-509 LLIGAGLL
+509 LLIAAGLL

-532 PNNVLTMR
+532 PNNVLTLR
-540 VDLPLQKYNTPEK
+540 VDLPRQKYNTPEK

-560 LERRVAG
+560 LETRVAG

-575 FITDLPFS
+575 LITDLPLS
-583 GQSNQMPFAVE
+583 GEARDMPYRVE
-594 GRPAVASDEAFPDFR
+594 GRPATSDIAFVDFR
-609 RVNQNYLSAMR
+609 RVNKNYFSAMR
-620 IPLRRGRNFTDQEVR
+620 IPLRRGRNFTEQEVR
-635 ERARVIIISQSFVDS
+635 QSDKAIVVSQAFVDS

-656 ALGKRLIIWSGSRN
+656 ALGKRLIIWSGIRN

-675 IGIVGDIRHQSLQGE
+675 IGIVGDTRYQSLQGE
-690 PSATMYIP
+690 PSATMYVP
-698 TRAPVRVNLVIRT
+698 TRELLFVNLVIRT
-711 QGDPLSLVAG
+711 QGDPLSLVGG

-733 PIAAVRLMT
+733 PIAAIRPMT

-799 LDVLKLVVRQGMIL
+799 LDVLKLVVRQGMML
-813 AVLGVVVGLAGALAL
+813 ALIGVIVGLAGALAL

-843 PITFGVVAVLL
+843 PITFVAVAALL
-854 IAVAF
+854 IVVAF
-859 IACFV
+859 ISCFV
-864 PARRATRVDPL
+864 PAHRATKVDPL
-875 IALRCE
+875 VALRYE

>member
-27 LDEELRYHL
+27 LNEELRYHL

-47 MPLEEARYAAL
+47 MSVEEARYAAL

-72 DMRRVRF
+72 DMRRVRL
-79 IEDLWQDL
+79 IEDLWQDF
-87 RFSVRSFS
+87 RFSLRSLL
-95 KRPGFTAIIL
+95 KRPGFTAIAL
-105 IALALGIG
+105 LALALGIG

-121 VNAVILRP
+121 VNAVILQP
-129 LPYPDPD
+129 LPYRDPD
-136 RLISVFGSRNRSTPG
+136 RLISVYGTRNRSTQG
-151 SLGPTDFLDYR
+151 SVGPTDFLDYR
-162 SQNKTFEHFA
+162 SQNKTFEQFA
-172 ASGSMI
+172 ASGSMM

-193 TSAITGN
+193 ASIITGN

-206 VRCALGRGFSLE
+206 VRPALGRGFSLE
-218 NEKSGQDHVTVLSH
+218 NEKTGQDHVTVLSH

-243 NIINKTILLDGKAYE
+243 NIVNKTINLDGKAYE
-258 VLGVMPAD
+258 VLGVMPAE

-272 AQLWVPLN
+272 AQLWVPIN

-288 MRNARFLLGI
+288 MRNARFLRGV
-298 GRLKAG
+298 GRLKEG

-312 DTDLIAVQL
+312 DTDLIAAQL
-321 ERRFPDSN
+321 EQQYPDSN
-329 TGWDLRLI
+329 TGWSLRLI
-337 PLREVLVGGSRKM
+337 PLREILVGGSRTM

-376 GAARQKEIAMRT
+376 AAARQKEIAMRT

-406 LVAILGGALGAL
+406 LLAIFGGALGAL

-429 LSEDSIPRT
+429 LGEDNIPRT

-460 LFGLAPTFRTKKQN
+460 LFGLAPAIRTMKEN
-474 LVDALKDGMRGGSE
+474 LVDALKDGIRGGSE
-488 ATLKNRTRS
+488 ATVKNRTRS

-509 LLIGAGLL
+509 LLIAAGLL

-532 PNNVLTMR
+532 PNNVLTLR
-540 VDLPLQKYNTPEK
+540 VDLPRQKYNTPEK

-560 LERRVAG
+560 LETRVAG

-575 FITDLPFS
+575 LITDLPLS
-583 GQSNQMPFAVE
+583 GEARDMPYRVE
-594 GRPAVASDEAFPDFR
+594 GRPATSDIAFVDFR
-609 RVNQNYLSAMR
+609 RVNKNYFSAMR
-620 IPLRRGRNFTDQEVR
+620 IPLRRGRNFTEQEVR
-635 ERARVIIISQSFVDS
+635 QSDKAIVVSQAFVDS

-656 ALGKRLIIWSGSRN
+656 ALGKRLIIWSGIRN
-670 EPYEI
+670 EPYQI
-675 IGIVGDIRHQSLQGE
+675 IGIVGDTRYQSLQGK
-690 PSATMYIP
+690 PSATMYVP
-698 TRAPVRVNLVIRT
+698 TRELLFVNLVIRT
-711 QGDPLSLVAG
+711 QGDPLSLVGG

-733 PIAAVRLMT
+733 PIAAIRPMT

-799 LDVLKLVVRQGMIL
+799 LDVLKLVVRQGMML
-813 AVLGVVVGLAGALAL
+813 ALIGVIVGLAGALAL

-843 PITFGVVAVLL
+843 PITFVAVAALL
-854 IAVAF
+854 IVVAF

-864 PARRATRVDPL
+864 PAHRATRIDPL

>member
-27 LDEELRYHL
+27 LNEELRYHL

-42 NTAAG
+42 NSAAG
-47 MPLEEARYAAL
+47 MSVEEARYAAL

-72 DMRRVRF
+72 DMRRVRL
-79 IEDLWQDL
+79 IEDLWRDF
-87 RFSVRSFS
+87 RFSLRSLL
-95 KRPGFTAIIL
+95 KRPGFTAIAL
-105 IALALGIG
+105 LALALGIG

-121 VNAVILRP
+121 VNAVILQP
-129 LPYPDPD
+129 LPYRDPD
-136 RLISVFGSRNRSTPG
+136 RLISVYGTRNRSTQG
-151 SLGPTDFLDYR
+151 SVGPTDFLDYR
-162 SQNKTFEHFA
+162 SQNKTFEQFA
-172 ASGSMI
+172 ASGSMM

-193 TSAITGN
+193 ASIITGN

-206 VRCALGRGFSLE
+206 VRPALGRGFSLE
-218 NEKSGQDHVTVLSH
+218 NEKTGQDHVTVLSH
-232 AFWQTRFGGDP
+232 GFWQTRFGGDP
-243 NIINKTILLDGKAYE
+243 NIVNKTINLDGKAYE
-258 VLGVMPAD
+258 VLGVMPAE

-272 AQLWVPLN
+272 AQLWVPIN

-288 MRNARFLLGI
+288 MRNARFLRGI
-298 GRLKAG
+298 GRLKEG
-304 VTLAQAQA
+304 VTLDQAQT
-312 DTDLIAVQL
+312 DTDLIAAQL
-321 ERRFPDSN
+321 EQQYPDSN
-329 TGWDLRLI
+329 TGWSLRLI
-337 PLREVLVGGSRKM
+337 PLREILVGGSRTM

-376 GAARQKEIAMRT
+376 AAARQKEIAMRT

-406 LVAILGGALGAL
+406 LLAIFGGAVGAL

-429 LSEDSIPRT
+429 LGEDNIPRT

-460 LFGLAPTFRTKKQN
+460 LFGLAPAIRTMKEN
-474 LVDALKDGMRGGSE
+474 LVDALKDGIRGGSE
-488 ATLKNRTRS
+488 ATVKNRTRS

-509 LLIGAGLL
+509 LLIAAGLL

-532 PNNVLTMR
+532 PNNVLTLR
-540 VDLPLQKYNTPEK
+540 VDLPRQKYNTPEK

-560 LERRVAG
+560 LETRVAG

-575 FITDLPFS
+575 LITDLPLS
-583 GQSNQMPFAVE
+583 GEARDMPYRVE
-594 GRPAVASDEAFPDFR
+594 GRPATSDIAFVDFR
-609 RVNQNYLSAMR
+609 RVNKNYFSAMR
-620 IPLRRGRNFTDQEVR
+620 IPLRCGRNFTEQEVR
-635 ERARVIIISQSFVDS
+635 QSDKAIVVSQAFVDS

-656 ALGKRLIIWSGSRN
+656 ALGKRLIIWSGIRN

-675 IGIVGDIRHQSLQGE
+675 VGIVGDTRYQSLQGE
-690 PSATMYIP
+690 PSATMYVP
-698 TRAPVRVNLVIRT
+698 TRELLFVNLVIRT
-711 QGDPLSLVAG
+711 QGDPLSLVGG

-727 ALDPDQ
+727 ALDPDL
-733 PIAAVRLMT
+733 PIAAIRPMT

-799 LDVLKLVVRQGMIL
+799 LDVLKLVVRQGMML
-813 AVLGVVVGLAGALAL
+813 ALIGVIVGLAGALAL

-843 PITFGVVAVLL
+843 PITFVAVAALL
-854 IAVAF
+854 IVVAF
-859 IACFV
+859 ISCFV
-864 PARRATRVDPL
+864 PAHRATRVDPL

>member
-1 MRLEHWFYTVPLRLR
+1 MDTIIKDIRYGLR
-16 SLFRRGQVEAE
+16 SL
-27 LDEELRYHL
+27 L
-36 ERQIEV
+36 
-42 NTAAG
+42 
-47 MPLEEARYAAL
+47 
-58 RAMHGLDQRKEECR
+58 
-72 DMRRVRF
+72 
-79 IEDLWQDL
+79 
-87 RFSVRSFS
+87 
-95 KRPGFTAIIL
+95 KRPGFTAIAL
-105 IALALGIG
+105 VALALGIG

-121 VNAVILRP
+121 VNAVILQS

-136 RLISVFGSRNRSTPG
+136 RLISVFGTRNRSTQG
-151 SLGPTDFLDYR
+151 SVGPTDFLDYR
-162 SQNKTFEHFA
+162 SQNKTFEQFA
-172 ASGSMI
+172 ASGSMM
-178 LPMNLTGSGEPERLN
+178 LPKNLTGSGEPERLN

-206 VRCALGRGFSLE
+206 VRPALGRGFSLE
-218 NEKSGQDHVTVLSH
+218 NEKTGQDHVTVLSH

-243 NIINKTILLDGKAYE
+243 NIVNKTIILDGKIYE
-258 VLGVMPAD
+258 VLGVMPAE

-280 FDADPEMK
+280 FEADPEMK

-298 GRLKAG
+298 GRLKEG

-312 DTDLIAVQL
+312 DIDLIAAQL
-321 ERRFPDSN
+321 EQQYPDSN
-329 TGWDLRLI
+329 TGWSLRLI
-337 PLREVLVGGSRKM
+337 PLREVLVGGSRTM

-376 GAARQKEIAMRT
+376 AAARQKEIAVRT

-406 LVAILGGALGAL
+406 LLAIFGGALGAL
-418 LAVAGVKLLVS
+418 LAVAGVKVLVS

-460 LFGLAPTFRTKKQN
+460 LFGLAPAFRAMKEN

-517 IRSLVALQNV
+517 IRSFLALTNV

-553 ASNFFEQ
+553 TSNFFGQ
-560 LERRVAG
+560 LEPRIAG

-575 FITDLPFS
+575 FVTNLPLS
-583 GQSNQMPFAVE
+583 GQSNDMPFIVE
-594 GRPAVASDEAFPDFR
+594 GRPADAANKAFVDFR

-620 IPLRRGRNFTDQEVR
+620 IPLRRGRNFTEQEVR
-635 ERARVIIISQSFVDS
+635 QSDRAIIVSQAFVDS
-650 VFPNEE
+650 VFPNED
-656 ALGKRLIIWSGSRN
+656 ALGKRVIIWSGTKD

-675 IGIVGDIRHQSLQGE
+675 IGIVGDIRHGSLQGE
-690 PSATMYIP
+690 PSATMYVP
-698 TRAPVRVNLVIRT
+698 TREAGRVTLVIRT
-711 QGDPLSLVAG
+711 QGDPLSLVGG

-733 PIAAVRLMT
+733 PIAAIRPMT

-785 TQEIGVRMALGARP
+785 TQEIGVRMALGARQI
-799 LDVLKLVVRQGMIL
+799 DVLKLVVKQGMIL
-813 AVLGVVVGLAGALAL
+813 ALIGVVVGLAGALAL

-843 PITFGVVAVLL
+843 PITFGVVAALL
-854 IAVAF
+854 IVVAF
-859 IACFV
+859 IACFI
-864 PARRATRVDPL
+864 PAHRATKVDPL
-875 IALRCE
+875 VALRYE